1 MIRELALERGADVF
15 VRDRKGKRAFD
26 GEKGVGAGDDVSNLL
41 KQGQSSSA
49 NSTSSSP
56 GSERREGWTMRQGSR
71 PMIDKGGADPTASV
85 LGR

>member
-41 KQGQSSSA
+41 KQGEFMDFSRRADQEKA
-49 NSTSSSP
+49 
-56 GSERREGWTMRQGSR
+56 RREERVERAS
-71 PMIDKGGADPTASV
+71 ADVSDPVSHCSQLPTTRRLA
-85 LGR
+85 